1 MLAQFFSLF
10 SIIFF
15 SLEVAQKLQSYIRYK
30 NLQDKGIKLMSSLQT
45 LRCQTER
52 KTWRQF
58 QTSSKNLVMNEA
70 KIPERSWQFK
80 SQNSRQVNIFEMV
93 FDAALSFL
101 LIVLARQ
108 RPTYYDDTLISISQ
122 SNHTY
127 IRAFKVFLKF
137 RYYVCNYALLHH
149 CRKLK
154 LQSWCNRKLNKT
166 LLVQHL
172 EICLLAPTTFA
183 YLISKLGVLNLSPV
197 LAK

>member
-1 MLAQFFSLF
+1 MLAKFFSLF

-30 NLQDKGIKLMSSLQT
+30 NLQDKRIKLMSSLQT

-80 SQNSRQVNIFEMV
+80 SQNSKQVQIFEVV

-137 RYYVCNYALLHH
+137 RYYVCNYALSHH

-154 LQSWCNRKLNKT
+154 LQSWCNRKLNKS
-166 LLVQHL
+166 LLEQHL
-172 EICLLAPTTFA
+172 EICLLESTT
-183 YLISKLGVLNLSPV
+183 LPI
-197 LAK
+197 